1 MASLRISCPD
11 CDSTFKLASSE
22 KIGKKVKCAKCGS
35 IFVAKLSPEEEGG
48 FGSDFDEPI
57 APPAKLPHKKSTSK
71 VHGHSSTVKTRRQ
84 PVSQKPPAV
93 ALIAGACVLVLVA
106 GTLVAALYFRGSS
119 SREVMP
125 VVAAPEPASTQ
136 GEATSTSSSIGAEKL
151 PGNESVAQTAGN
163 EKATTEKF
171 LPGLGWFD
179 RDTDLLIHVNSA
191 EINKSPMVASL
202 GSKFGVSP
210 DLPFG
215 KSSLTQK
222 DIKSITIGLK
232 MISAAIEK
240 AAPLPEDSMEVL
252 LPRIA
257 QAIGSS
263 TQEWTKSTL
272 GVLHLNRSVSYDDLR
287 AIDGKGE
294 IRKHADRDYLF
305 YEANGDR
312 LDSRAFYLSQPDV
325 LLAGS
330 VETIQRAIA
339 GGESVKPHPMWATLD
354 RDAHLLVAVIDPSKT
369 PSMPGQV
376 ESTSPMTQGKW
387 PYDLS
392 AAQFSVKVGEDL
404 SIGFQ
409 LLSKSTDE
417 LPKLKT
423 LIDNQIKYI
432 QTFLRPNISNFT
444 EDLDTISKHL
454 IENLKT
460 EQNPGSLKLASRV
473 PAADEERLLQ
483 VPSSIM
489 LLIAMGG
496 PKSFAPGIKTS
507 DTNESF
513 FCIQGAPFQPAVKA
527 QGLEPGV
534 ILNASAMRSA
544 YRVDDG
550 NTGDKYVPHGVV
562 FRAKGERLN
571 RLSGMGKI
579 KIHSIKVDQGQVVID
594 STDKVNGESL
604 NICKILRHSGQVE
617 PDENNLALLFTNQR
631 FQASRIVSMEGEIT
645 CLIGG
650 KRVVH
655 EIPGL
660 FDSKSSNDTSPLIK
674 KLGLRQ
680 EIKPG
685 VDDYKDYPDYL
696 FSADSMQYV
705 KEMKVRYFERE
716 GKVRTPHEI
725 TTSDRFENGRWW
737 HVFAGLK
744 SLPIHGDEVLLVEV
758 IDQPEEQVVSFKF
771 ENLPFPRE

>member
-1 MASLRISCPD
+1 M
-11 CDSTFKLASSE
+11 
-22 KIGKKVKCAKCGS
+22 
-35 IFVAKLSPEEEGG
+35 
-48 FGSDFDEPI
+48 
-57 APPAKLPHKKSTSK
+57 
-71 VHGHSSTVKTRRQ
+71 
-84 PVSQKPPAV
+84 
-93 ALIAGACVLVLVA
+93 
-106 GTLVAALYFRGSS
+106 
-119 SREVMP
+119 
-125 VVAAPEPASTQ
+125 
-136 GEATSTSSSIGAEKL
+136 
-151 PGNESVAQTAGN
+151 
-163 EKATTEKF
+163 
-171 LPGLGWFD
+171 GWFD

-191 EINKSPMVASL
+191 EINKSPMVVSL

-210 DLPFG
+210 DQPLG
-215 KSSLTQK
+215 KSSLSQK

-232 MISAAIEK
+232 VISAAIEK

-263 TQEWTKSTL
+263 TEEWTKSTL

-305 YEANGDR
+305 YEADVDR

-325 LLAGS
+325 LLVGS

-354 RDAHLLVAVIDPSKT
+354 RDAHLLVAVIDPSKA
-369 PSMPGQV
+369 SSIPGQI

-460 EQNPGSLKLASRV
+460 EEQPGSLRFVTSI
-473 PAADEERLLQ
+473 PATDEERLVQL
-483 VPSSIM
+483 PSSLM
-489 LLIAMGG
+489 LLMAMGG
-496 PKSFAPGIKTS
+496 PKNFAPGMKLRETR
-507 DTNESF
+507 ESNF
-513 FCIQGAPFQPAVKA
+513 FTQGAPFQPAVEA
-527 QGLEPGV
+527 QGLEPG
-534 ILNASAMRSA
+534 ITLNASAMRCI
-544 YRVDDG
+544 YRIDDG
-550 NTGDKYVPHGVV
+550 NTGKQYVPHGVV
-562 FRAKGERLN
+562 FRAKGERFN

-660 FDSKSSNDTSPLIK
+660 FDSKSLNDASPLIK
-674 KLGLRQ
+674 KLGFRKK
-680 EIKPG
+680 IKP
-685 VDDYKDYPDYL
+685 DMNDYEDYPDYL

-705 KEMKVRYFERE
+705 KEMKVRYFEVE

-725 TTSDRFENGRWW
+725 TTSNRFENGRWW

-771 ENLPFPRE
+771 ENLPFPRK

>member
-22 KIGKKVKCAKCGS
+22 KLGKKVKCAKCGS
-35 IFVAKLSPEEEGG
+35 IFVAKLFPEEEGG

-71 VHGHSSTVKTRRQ
+71 VHGNGSTAKTRRQ
-84 PVSQKPPAV
+84 PLSQKPPVV
-93 ALIAGACVLVLVA
+93 ALIAGACLLVLVA
-106 GTLVAALYFRGSS
+106 GTIVTAMYFRGSS
-119 SREVMP
+119 SREVTP
-125 VVAAPEPASTQ
+125 VVAAPEPASPQ
-136 GEATSTSSSIGAEKL
+136 GDASTETSISAEML
-151 PGNESVAQTAGN
+151 PSKETVAQTADN
-163 EKATTEKF
+163 EKATVEKF
-171 LPGLGWFD
+171 LPGMGWFD
-179 RDTDLLIHVNSA
+179 RDIDLLIHVNSE
-191 EINKSPMVASL
+191 EINKSPMVVSL

-263 TQEWTKSTL
+263 TEEWTKSTL
-272 GVLHLNRSVSYDDLR
+272 GVLHLNRPVSYDDLR
-287 AIDGKGE
+287 PIDGKGE
-294 IRKHADRDYLF
+294 IRRHADRDYLY
-305 YEANGDR
+305 YEPNGDR
-312 LDSRAFYLSQPDV
+312 SDARAFYLSQPDV

-339 GGESVKPHPMWATLD
+339 EGESIKPHPMWATLD
-354 RDAHLLVAVIDPSKT
+354 RDAHLLVAVIDPSKA
-369 PSMPGQV
+369 SSIPGQV

-432 QTFLRPNISNFT
+432 QTFFRPNISNFT

-460 EQNPGSLKLASRV
+460 EQNPGSLRLMTSI
-473 PAADEERLLQ
+473 PATDEERLVQL
-483 VPSSIM
+483 PSSFM
-489 LLIAMGG
+489 LLMAMGG
-496 PKSFAPGIKTS
+496 PKNFAPGMKLRETR
-507 DTNESF
+507 ESNF
-513 FCIQGAPFQPAVKA
+513 FTQGAPFQPAVEA
-527 QGLEPGV
+527 QGLEPG
-534 ILNASAMRSA
+534 ITLNASAMRCI
-544 YRVDDG
+544 YRIDDG
-550 NTGDKYVPHGVV
+550 DTGKQYVPHGVV
-562 FRAKGERLN
+562 FRAKGERFN

-594 STDKVNGESL
+594 STDKVNGETL

-617 PDENNLALLFTNQR
+617 PDENNLALLLTNQR

-650 KRVVH
+650 KRMVH

-660 FDSKSSNDTSPLIK
+660 FDSKLSNDASPLIK
-674 KLGLRQ
+674 KLGLRK
-680 EIKPG
+680 EIKP
-685 VDDYKDYPDYL
+685 DMNDYEDYPDYL
-696 FSADSMQYV
+696 FSADSVQYV
-705 KEMKVRYFERE
+705 KEMKVRYFELE

-725 TTSDRFENGRWW
+725 TTSNRFENGRWW

-771 ENLPFPRE
+771 ENLPFPKE